1 MMSPTDRLL
10 TEHCWTLIKSAV
22 VMDMPTIS
30 SKAMR
35 VCGSTKHVLNVYENS
50 RENIIVLLIYTIIP
64 QALPIATKGKYFK
77 ITKTHPSRREVDL
90 AT

>member
-1 MMSPTDRLL
+1 MMGPTDRLL

-22 VMDMPTIS
+22 VMDMLTIS

-64 QALPIATKGKYFK
+64 QATSHRDEGKVLQN
-77 ITKTHPSRREVDL
+77 HQNSP
-90 AT
+90 